1 MNVGLNM
8 QGTGMETRDLIFE
21 IGTEELPARMVPM
34 ALKGLETN
42 LATGL
47 QEAGLAFDAMV
58 CNGTP
63 RRLAAHVAGLQ
74 AMQAD
79 REEVVAGPPARISYD
94 ADGKPTKAALGFV
107 KAQNVPIES
116 LYTADTDKGAYVF
129 VRKHIQG
136 RPSVE
141 ILKELL
147 PRVVTSISLP
157 KTMRWNSPDLRFA
170 RPIRWLAAVFG
181 NEIIEFSL
189 SGLRSGNTSRG
200 HRFMAN
206 ETFEIASSLDE
217 YRARLQARYVIVDQ
231 DVRKRLIWEE
241 ALKIA
246 QTVKGRPI
254 DDEELLELN
263 TYLVEYPSVVCG
275 GFSRDFLR
283 LPKEVLITSMREH
296 QKYFAVADAT
306 GGLLPHFIAVNNTQ
320 SPRPELVQNGH
331 ERVLRARLTDAAF
344 FFDEDTKR
352 PLQDYV
358 EGLKGVVFHQKLG
371 TLFDK
376 TRRVEAVAAYLAQ
389 KLSPDSVQSCK
400 RAALLCKADLVT
412 QMVGEFP
419 SLQGVMGREYAL
431 RSGEPQ
437 EVASAIAEHYMPVK
451 SGGGLP
457 ATLTGA
463 IVSIADKIDTIVS
476 MFAVGLQPT
485 GAADP
490 YALRRLAL
498 GVLNILIDRHIFLSL
513 KEVISAAVALLSRN
527 MTLQMPAALHD
538 DAIMFFQRRF
548 VADCQVKGYAPEI
561 IEAAVRAGFDDPVDA
576 MLRIKALS
584 AMRVSPDFA
593 PLGLL
598 FKRVMN
604 ILKGVGPSGVLN
616 EKLLTESAEIA
627 LYGTYSALKNDVTPL
642 MEKREYEQALRR
654 LLTIKPQIDVFFDHV
669 MVMVENADIKNNRL
683 CLLQGIAEL
692 FLHIADMSVIS

>member
-1 MNVGLNM
+1 
-8 QGTGMETRDLIFE
+8 METRDLIFE

-34 ALKGLETN
+34 ALKGLEAN
-42 LATGL
+42 LVAGL
-47 QEAGLAFDAMV
+47 QNVGLAFDALV

-74 AMQAD
+74 AVQSD

-94 ADGKPTKAALGFV
+94 ADGRPTKAAFGFA
-107 KAQNVPIES
+107 KAQNVPVEA
-116 LYTADTDKGAYVF
+116 LYTEDTDKGLYVF
-129 VRKHIQG
+129 VRKHVRG
-136 RPSVE
+136 RPSME

-147 PRVVTSISLP
+147 PRVITSISLP

-170 RPIRWLAAVFG
+170 RPIRWLVAVFG
-181 NEIIEFSL
+181 HETIDFSL
-189 SGLRSGNTSRG
+189 SGMKSGNTSRG

-206 ETFEIASSLDE
+206 ETFEVASSLQE
-217 YRARLQARYVIVDQ
+217 YRHRLQERYVIVDQ

-241 ALKIA
+241 ALKAA
-246 QTVKGRPI
+246 QTVNGRPI

-263 TYLVEYPSVVCG
+263 THLVEYPSVVCG
-275 GFSRDFLR
+275 SFSRDFLR

-306 GGLLPHFIAVNNTQ
+306 GGLLPYFIAVNNTR

-344 FFDEDTKR
+344 FFDEDVKR
-352 PLQDYV
+352 SLQDYV

-376 TRRVEAVAAYLAQ
+376 TMRVEAIATFLAQ
-389 KLSPDSVQSCK
+389 RLAPDAVHICK
-400 RAALLCKADLVT
+400 RAALLCKADLET
-412 QMVGEFP
+412 QMVSEFP
-419 SLQGVMGREYAL
+419 SLQGIMGREYAL

-437 EVASAIAEHYMPVK
+437 EVALAISEHYMPVK
-451 SGGGLP
+451 SGGELP

-498 GVLNILIDRHIFLSL
+498 GILNILIDRNVFLSL
-513 KEVISAAVALLSRN
+513 KELIAVAVALLRRN
-527 MTLQMPAALHD
+527 EALQISGVLND
-538 DAIMFFQRRF
+538 DVAMFFQRRF
-548 VADCQVKGYAPEI
+548 VADCQAKGYAPEI

-576 MLRIKALS
+576 MMRIKALT
-584 AMRVSPDFA
+584 AVRVSPDFA

-604 ILKGVGPSGVLN
+604 ILKGAESVGVLN
-616 EKLLTESAEIA
+616 EKFLTEAAEID
-627 LYGTYSALKNDVTPL
+627 LYKTYSALKSDVVPL
-642 MEKREYEQALRR
+642 MQNREYEQALRR
-654 LLTIKPQIDVFFDHV
+654 LLMIKPQIDVFFDHV
-669 MVMVENADIKNNRL
+669 MVMVENVDIKNNRL
-683 CLLQGIAEL
+683 CLLHGIAEL

>member
-1 MNVGLNM
+1 
-8 QGTGMETRDLIFE
+8 MEARDLIFE
-21 IGTEELPARMVPM
+21 IGTEELPARMVSM
-34 ALKGLETN
+34 VLKGLETN
-42 LATGL
+42 LAAGL
-47 QEAGLAFDAMV
+47 QDAGLAFDVMV

-63 RRLAAHVAGLQ
+63 RRLMAHVAGLQ
-74 AMQAD
+74 AVQAD
-79 REEVVAGPPARISYD
+79 REEVIAGPPAKISYD
-94 ADGKPTKAALGFV
+94 ADGSPTKAAFGFA
-107 KAQNVPIES
+107 KAQNVSIDA
-116 LYTADTDKGAYVF
+116 LYTEDTDKGAYVF
-129 VRKHIQG
+129 VRRHIQG

-181 NEIIEFSL
+181 NETIEFCL
-189 SGLRSGNTSRG
+189 SGLKSSNISRG

-206 ETFEIASSLDE
+206 ETFEVPSSLRE
-217 YRARLQARYVIVDQ
+217 YRRRLQERYVIVDQ
-231 DVRKRLIWEE
+231 DIRKRLIWEN
-241 ALKIA
+241 AIKAA
-246 QTVKGRPI
+246 QKVNGRPI
-254 DDEELLELN
+254 EDEELLELN

-275 GFSRDFLR
+275 NFSRNFLR

-296 QKYFAVADAT
+296 QKYFAVADEK
-306 GGLLPHFIAVNNTQ
+306 GDLLPHFIAVNNTQ
-320 SPRPELVQNGH
+320 SPKPELVQNGH

-344 FFDEDTKR
+344 FFDEDIKK
-352 PLQDYV
+352 PIQDYV
-358 EGLKGVVFHQKLG
+358 EGLKGVIFHQKLG

-376 TRRVEAVAAYLAQ
+376 TMRVEAIAAYLAQ
-389 KLSPDSVQSCK
+389 KLAPDAVESCK

-419 SLQGVMGREYAL
+419 SLQGIMGREYAL
-431 RSGEPQ
+431 RSGESQ

-451 SGGGLP
+451 SGGELP
-457 ATLTGA
+457 STLPGA

-498 GVLNILIDRHIFLSL
+498 GILNILIDRHIFLSL
-513 KEVISAAVALLSRN
+513 KELIATSVSMLSQNKALQISAELN
-527 MTLQMPAALHD
+527 D
-538 DAIMFFQRRF
+538 DVLVFFQRRF
-548 VADCQVKGYAPEI
+548 VADCQANGYGHEI

-576 MLRIKALS
+576 MLRIKALT

-604 ILKGVGPSGVLN
+604 ILKG
-616 EKLLTESAEIA
+616 TESNGVVNDALLIEEAEFD
-627 LYGTYSALKNDVTPL
+627 LYRTYSALKNDVIPL
-642 MEKREYEQALRR
+642 MQHREYEQALRR
-654 LLTIKPQIDVFFDHV
+654 LLTIKPQIDLFFDKV
-669 MVMVENADIKNNRL
+669 MVMVEDVDIKNNRL
-683 CLLQGIAEL
+683 CLLQGIAAL
-692 FLHIADMSVIS
+692 FLRIADMSAIS

>member
-1 MNVGLNM
+1 
-8 QGTGMETRDLIFE
+8 METRDLIFE

-34 ALKGLETN
+34 ALKGLEAN
-42 LATGL
+42 LVAGL
-47 QEAGLAFDAMV
+47 QEAGLAFDALV

-63 RRLAAHVAGLQ
+63 RRLVAHVAGLQ
-74 AMQAD
+74 TLQSD
-79 REEVVAGPPARISYD
+79 REEVVAGPPVRISYD
-94 ADGKPTKAALGFV
+94 ADGRPTKAAFGFA
-107 KAQNVPIES
+107 KAQNVPVEA
-116 LYTADTDKGAYVF
+116 LYTEDTDKGVYVF

-147 PRVVTSISLP
+147 PRVATSISLP

-181 NEIIEFSL
+181 NETVGFSL
-189 SGLRSGNTSRG
+189 SGLKSGNTSRG
-200 HRFMAN
+200 HRFMAD
-206 ETFEIASSLDE
+206 ETFEVSSSLQE
-217 YRARLQARYVIVDQ
+217 YRRRLQERYVIVDQ

-241 ALKIA
+241 ALKAA
-246 QTVKGRPI
+246 QKVNGRPI
-254 DDEELLELN
+254 EDEELLELN
-263 TYLVEYPSVVCG
+263 THLVEYPSVVCG

-306 GGLLPHFIAVNNTQ
+306 GGLLPYFIAVNNTR

-344 FFDEDTKR
+344 FFDEDVKR
-352 PLQDYV
+352 PLHDYV

-376 TRRVEAVAAYLAQ
+376 TMRVEAIAASLAQ
-389 KLSPDSVQSCK
+389 RLAPDAVHACK

-419 SLQGVMGREYAL
+419 SLQGIMGREYAL

-437 EVASAIAEHYMPVK
+437 EVASAISEHYMPVK
-451 SGGGLP
+451 SGGELP

-498 GVLNILIDRHIFLSL
+498 GILNILIDRNVFLSL
-513 KEVISAAVALLSRN
+513 KELIAAAVALLRRN
-527 MTLQMPAALHD
+527 EVLQISAALND
-538 DAIMFFQRRF
+538 DVAMFFQRRF
-548 VADCQVKGYAPEI
+548 VADCQAKGYAPEI

-576 MLRIKALS
+576 IMRIKALT
-584 AMRVSPDFA
+584 AVRVSPDFV

-604 ILKGVGPSGVLN
+604 ILKGVESVGVLN
-616 EKLLTESAEIA
+616 EKFLTEAAEID
-627 LYGTYSALKNDVTPL
+627 LYKTYSALKSDVVPL
-642 MEKREYEQALRR
+642 MQNREYEQALRR
-654 LLTIKPQIDVFFDHV
+654 LLMIKPQIDVFFDHV
-669 MVMVENADIKNNRL
+669 MVMVENVDIKNNRL
-683 CLLQGIAEL
+683 CLLYGIAEL

>member
-1 MNVGLNM
+1 
-8 QGTGMETRDLIFE
+8 METRDLIFE

-42 LATGL
+42 LAVGL
-47 QEAGLAFDAMV
+47 QEAGLAFDALV

-74 AMQAD
+74 TVQAD

-94 ADGKPTKAALGFV
+94 ADGRPTKAALGF
-107 KAQNVPIES
+107 ARSQNVPIEA
-116 LYTADTDKGAYVF
+116 LYTEDTDKGAYVF

-136 RPSVE
+136 RLAAE

-189 SGLRSGNTSRG
+189 FGLMSGDTSRG

-206 ETFEIASSLDE
+206 EIFKVSSSLQE
-217 YRARLQARYVIVDQ
+217 YQRRLQDRYVIVNQ
-231 DVRKRLIWEE
+231 DVRKKMIWEE
-241 ALKIA
+241 ALKAA
-246 QTVKGRPI
+246 QIVNGRPI

-263 TYLVEYPSVVCG
+263 THLVEYPSVVCG

-296 QKYFAVADAT
+296 QKYFAVVDSE
-306 GGLLPHFIAVNNTQ
+306 GNLLPHFIAVNNTQ
-320 SPRPELVQNGH
+320 SPRPELVRNGH

-352 PLQDYV
+352 PLHDYV
-358 EGLKGVVFHQKLG
+358 DGLNGVVFHQKLG
-371 TLFDK
+371 TLLNK
-376 TRRVEAVAAYLAQ
+376 TMRVEAISTYLAQ
-389 KLSPDSVQSCK
+389 KLAPDLVQYCK
-400 RAALLCKADLVT
+400 RAAFLCKADLVT

-419 SLQGVMGREYAL
+419 SLQGIMGREYAL

-451 SGGGLP
+451 SGGALP
-457 ATLTGA
+457 ATFTGV

-485 GAADP
+485 GVADP

-513 KEVISAAVALLSRN
+513 KELVSEAVDLLSQNRAFKI
-527 MTLQMPAALHD
+527 PAALHD
-538 DAIMFFQRRF
+538 DVVMFFQRRF
-548 VADCQVKGYAPEI
+548 VADCQAKGYAPEI

-576 MLRIKALS
+576 MLRIKALT

-604 ILKGVGPSGVLN
+604 ILKGAEHSGSLSDR
-616 EKLLTESAEIA
+616 LLTESAEID
-627 LYGTYSALKNDVTPL
+627 LYKTYSILKKDVIPL
-642 MEKREYEQALRR
+642 MERREYEQALRR
-654 LLTIKPQIDVFFDHV
+654 LLTIKPQIDAFFDHV
-669 MVMVENADIKNNRL
+669 MVMVEDADIKNNRL

-692 FLHIADMSVIS
+692 FLRIADMSVIS

>member
-8 QGTGMETRDLIFE
+8 QGTEMETRDLLFE

-34 ALKGLETN
+34 ALKGMETN
-42 LATGL
+42 LSTGL
-47 QEAGLAFDAMV
+47 QEAGLAFKALV

-63 RRLAAHVAGLQ
+63 RRLMAHVAGLQ
-74 AMQAD
+74 TVQCD
-79 REEVVAGPPARISYD
+79 REEVVAGPPAKIAYD
-94 ADGKPTKAALGFV
+94 AQGRPTKAAAGFA
-107 KAQNVPIES
+107 KAQGVPIEA
-116 LYTADTDKGAYVF
+116 LYVDETEKGPYLF
-129 VRKHIQG
+129 VKRRILG
-136 RPSVE
+136 RPAVE

-147 PRVVTSISLP
+147 PRVITSIHLP
-157 KTMRWNSPDLRFA
+157 KTMRWSGPELTFA

-181 NEIIEFSL
+181 EETIDFSL
-189 SGLRSGNTSRG
+189 SCLRAGKTSRG

-206 ETFEIASSLDE
+206 ETFEVPSNLQE
-217 YRARLQARYVIVDQ
+217 YRSRLRDRYVIVDQ
-231 DVRKRLIWEE
+231 ELRKQLIWEK
-241 ALKIA
+241 AKVAA
-246 QTVKGRPI
+246 QAVQGMPI
-254 DDEELLELN
+254 EDEELLELN
-263 TYLVEYPSVVCG
+263 THLVEYPSVVCG

-283 LPKEVLITSMREH
+283 LPMEVLITSMREH
-296 QKYFAVADAT
+296 QKYFAVADAK
-306 GGLLPHFIAVNNTQ
+306 GGLLPYFIAINNTE
-320 SPRPELVQNGH
+320 SPKPALVQSGH

-344 FFDEDTKR
+344 FFDEDLKK

-376 TRRVEAVAAYLAQ
+376 TRRIEAISQYLAQ
-389 KLSPDSVQSCK
+389 KITPELSQLCK
-400 RAALLCKADLVT
+400 RAAFLCKADLVT

-419 SLQGVMGREYAL
+419 TLQGIMGREYAL

-437 EVASAIAEHYMPVK
+437 EVAMAIAEHYMPIK
-451 SGGGLP
+451 SGGELP

-490 YALRRLAL
+490 YALRRLGL
-498 GVLNILIDRHIFLSL
+498 GILHILMARNIFLSL
-513 KEVISAAVALLSRN
+513 SELIQAAAECLRDDRLSGLNDALNSEVL
-527 MTLQMPAALHD
+527 T
-538 DAIMFFQRRF
+538 FFQRRF
-548 VADCQVKGYAPEI
+548 VADCQGKGYRPEI
-561 IEAAVRAGFDDPVDA
+561 IEAVVRAGFDDPLDA
-576 MLRIKALS
+576 MMRIKALT

-604 ILKGVGPSGVLN
+604 ILKGSTHQGVLR
-616 EKLLTESAEIA
+616 EELLTEPQERSLYNTYIA
-627 LYGTYSALKNDVTPL
+627 LATDVSPL
-642 MEKREYEQALRR
+642 LEQREYEQALKR
-654 LLTIKPQIDVFFDHV
+654 LLLIKPQIDAFFDKV
-669 MVMVENADIKNNRL
+669 MVMVEDTDIKNNRL
-683 CLLQGIAEL
+683 CLLQGIAAL